1 MVSTSLD
8 RIHATKCTIIGM
20 LEDGVESLNQHALER
35 LKGADVVMGTPRFL
49 AGVKDLLKDAS
60 ESRDFSGQ
68 LMKVPEWVDAEL
80 KKNKQVVIVATGDPL
95 CHGIGSFLSKRLGA
109 DKLNVIPNVGMFQ
122 IAFARLG
129 IPWQSVKISSI
140 HSKDMGEWT
149 KEASLN
155 RAGHGMFPLLKDCQS
170 QSLIACYTSPENSAS
185 RIASMLKIE
194 GMNDAFELLIA
205 SHLTRESE
213 VLTDWLAVSEV
224 IGQYYPDPNLVLLR
238 RIEAIKDSHP
248 VMFGHADSHYFQR
261 KPDKGL
267 ITKQE
272 VRAVSLAKMRLR
284 QNSVVWDIGAGS
296 GSVGLE
302 AARLCPH
309 GHVLAIE
316 KNVADYE
323 IVKKNLIKSTL
334 SNYHIELGKAPDGL
348 QKWECP
354 DAIFIGGSGGNLA
367 DLIELCLARL
377 KLEGTLVMNFVT
389 IENLNTAT
397 EVLKKQDNIE
407 WDFIQM
413 QVSRSK
419 PILSMQRL
427 QAENPVFIV
436 TVTQSKDLIS
446 E

>member
-1 MVSTSLD
+1 MPSTLPD
-8 RIHATKCTIIGM
+8 TAQNNKCTIIGM
-20 LEDGVESLNQHALER
+20 LEDGLQSLNQHALES
-35 LKGADVVMGTPRFL
+35 LKTADVVIGTPRFL
-49 AGVKDLLKDAS
+49 EIVQSLLKETAS
-60 ESRDFSGQ
+60 NKDFSGQ
-68 LMKVPEWVDAEL
+68 LMKVPEWIDAEL
-80 KKNKQVVIVATGDPL
+80 LEDKQVVVLATGDPL
-95 CHGIGSFLSKRLGA
+95 CHGIGSFLNKKLGA
-109 DKLNVIPNVGMFQ
+109 DKLHIIPNVGMFQ
-122 IAFARLG
+122 VAFSRLG

-140 HSKDMGEWT
+140 HTKDMGEWT
-149 KEASLN
+149 EETSLN
-155 RAGHGMFPLLKDCQS
+155 RAAHGMFSLLVDCQN
-170 QSLIACYTSPENSAS
+170 QDLIACYTSPENSAS

-194 GMNDAFELLIA
+194 GMKDEFELLIA

-213 VLTDWLAVSEV
+213 SLTDWLAISDV
-224 IGQYYPDPNLVLLR
+224 IGNQYPEPNLVLLR
-238 RIEAIKDSHP
+238 RIESKNKYRP
-248 VMFGHADSHYFQR
+248 VLFGHPDAAYFQR

-272 VRAVSLAKMRLR
+272 VRAVSLAKMQLR
-284 QNSVVWDIGAGS
+284 QDSVVWDIGAGS

-302 AARLCPH
+302 AAQLCPQ

-316 KNVADYE
+316 KNVADFE
-323 IVKKNLIKSTL
+323 IVKQNLTKSTL

-348 QKWECP
+348 DKWDSP

-367 DLIELCLARL
+367 DLITLCLSRL
-377 KLEGTLVMNFVT
+377 KISGILVMNFVT
-389 IENLNTAT
+389 IENLSTAI
-397 EVLKKQDNIE
+397 EVLKQQKNIE

-436 TVTQSKDLIS
+436 TVAHTKESIS